1 MVGQGVN
8 IGDAEDL
15 FRVLSAVENDPRV
28 LGKKMDKSVRLRPKY
43 PLYIYKVILILTVF
57 ILFFFIQMTAALYI
71 PREYCVLLFKTLCV
85 AYVGFFVFEIYQV
98 FWLRALLYEI
108 TNEDLIVYSGLLT
121 RKREQTH
128 LYRVKDLTVI
138 KPFHYR
144 IFGCGNIKLI
154 SSDYTCPYQT
164 IRCISKV
171 EDVVVLL
178 NRLIETERLRRGVR
192 EIDGTYNG

>member
-1 MVGQGVN
+1 MIGQGVS

-15 FRVLSAVENDPRV
+15 FRVLSAVENDPRL
-28 LGKKMDKSVRLRPKY
+28 LGKRMDKSVRLRPMY
-43 PLYIYKVILILTVF
+43 PIYIYKVILVMAVF
-57 ILFFFIQMTAALYI
+57 VLFFLIQMAAALYI
-71 PREYCVLLFKTLCV
+71 PHEYCFMLFKVLC
-85 AYVGFFVFEIYQV
+85 AGYMGFFVFEVYQSL
-98 FWLRALLYEI
+98 WLRALRYEI
-108 TNEDLIVYSGLLT
+108 TNEDLLVYTGLLT

-164 IRCISKV
+164 IRCIRKV
-171 EDVVVLL
+171 EDVAVLL
-178 NRLIETERLRRGVR
+178 NRLIEAERLRRGVR